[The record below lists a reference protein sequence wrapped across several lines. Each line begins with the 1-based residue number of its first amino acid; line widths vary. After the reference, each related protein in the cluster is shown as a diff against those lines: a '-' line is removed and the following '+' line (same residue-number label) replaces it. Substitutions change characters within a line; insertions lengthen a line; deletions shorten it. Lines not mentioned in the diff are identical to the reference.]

1 MANVLIWGLTEKFGG
16 VERYVLDR
24 MPLFLSKYDEIYF
37 GFSEGIDTDIQIQ
50 WSDLLN
56 NSHIHI
62 CSFPHLSR
70 PCLYYKK
77 IVEFIRANKV
87 DAVYCNIGF
96 ANALLYEAVKIG
108 GSKLIVHA
116 HNTRIDVNSTKKR
129 VALNIYHYIS
139 RALFDHVIDERYA
152 CSTEAGQWVFSKE
165 NFKLKK
171 NAIDLTAY
179 LYDPA
184 IRAEV
189 RKQLNIKPD
198 TIVIGHVGRF
208 SYQKN
213 HEYLI
218 RLFSYFVQKQ
228 PDSMLMLIGTGD
240 NFNKIQHLA
249 ENMNL
254 TSKVLFL
261 GLRNHVNKLMQAMDC
276 FVLPSRFEGL
286 GIVGIEA
293 QAASLPCFFADTIT
307 KEIAVTSNAHF
318 FSIKENAENVATCIY
333 KYMTK
338 HAGARRRNRDE
349 LIKAGYDLQEELRQ
363 EKINV

>member
-24 MPLFLSKYDEIYF
+24 LPLFLSKYDEIYF

-77 IVEFIRANKV
+77 IVEFIRDNKV

-116 HNTRIDVNSTKKR
+116 HNTRIDVNRTSKR
-129 VALNIYHYIS
+129 LALYLYHYLS
-139 RALFDHVIDERYA
+139 RILFNHVIDEKYA
-152 CSTEAGQWVFSKE
+152 CSTEAGRWLFSRE
-165 NFKLKK
+165 NFKIKK
-171 NAIDLTAY
+171 NAIDVTAY
-179 LYDPA
+179 RYNPA
-184 IRAEV
+184 LRDEV
-189 RKQLNIKPD
+189 REMLGIKLN
-198 TIVIGHVGRF
+198 TFVIGHVGRF

-213 HEYLI
+213 HEFLLK
-218 RLFSYFVQKQ
+218 LFSHFIKKY
-228 PDSMLMLIGTGD
+228 PSSLLMLIGTGEKFEEMQGMAHSLGID
-240 NFNKIQHLA
+240 
-249 ENMNL
+249 
-254 TSKVLFL
+254 SKVLFL
-261 GLRNHVNKLMQAMDC
+261 GLRKDVNKLMQAMDC
-276 FVLPSRFEGL
+276 FILPSRFEGL

-293 QAASLPCFFADTIT
+293 QAAALPCFFADTISS
-307 KEIAVTSNAHF
+307 EILITPEAKQ
-318 FSIKENAENVATCIY
+318 FSLNDNFDYLAERIHDDVHRYT
-333 KYMTK
+333 
-338 HAGARRRNRDE
+338 RRDNTE
-349 LIKAGYDLQEELRQ
+349 LIAKSGYDLKNEL
-363 EKINV
+363 KS

>member
-208 SYQKN
+208 SYQKK
-213 HEYLI
+213 
-218 RLFSYFVQKQ
+218 S
-228 PDSMLMLIGTGD
+228 
-240 NFNKIQHLA
+240 
-249 ENMNL
+249 
-254 TSKVLFL
+254 
-261 GLRNHVNKLMQAMDC
+261 
-276 FVLPSRFEGL
+276 
-286 GIVGIEA
+286 
-293 QAASLPCFFADTIT
+293 
-307 KEIAVTSNAHF
+307 
-318 FSIKENAENVATCIY
+318 
-333 KYMTK
+333 
-338 HAGARRRNRDE
+338 
-349 LIKAGYDLQEELRQ
+349 
-363 EKINV
+363 